1 MKNKNKLK
9 LILSI
14 MIVGIIPTITYA
26 ENRER
31 SDIRDDHRPENMK
44 MNKEMIYKK
53 SGPATTTPMINRN
66 KNQQNVG
73 IGGVIKTISPTL
85 LTIDN
90 IGRNN
95 ATTTY
100 NVNLNASTT
109 YRYGTTTSSFSSL
122 TVGQHVM
129 ILGNLSTTT
138 RTIDAKSVNII
149 DLEIRNRD
157 VDNKTI
163 KASSTSSN
171 EGGMFHK
178 MLNWFKNKFK

>member
-31 SDIRDDHRPENMK
+31 ENNRDDRRPENMK
-44 MNKEMIYKK
+44 MNQGMMYRKDN
-53 SGPATTTPMINRN
+53 SSTTTPVMNRN

-122 TVGQHVM
+122 TIGQHVM
-129 ILGNLSTTT
+129 VLGNLSTTT
-138 RTIDAKSVNII
+138 KTIDAKSVNII
-149 DLEIRNRD
+149 DSEIRNRD
-157 VDNKTI
+157 IDNKTI

-171 EGGMFHK
+171 ESGMFHK